1 MFGILL
7 SRINCVKG
15 EGSSSYLSKGKF
27 SITIQQYFSY
37 IVTVNFIDGGNGRKP
52 LTCRKSLVNINLQY
66 HKTITS

>member
-27 SITIQQYFSY
+27 SITIGSHGVQL
-37 IVTVNFIDGGNGRKP
+37 NFTTG
-52 LTCRKSLVNINLQY
+52 
-66 HKTITS
+66 